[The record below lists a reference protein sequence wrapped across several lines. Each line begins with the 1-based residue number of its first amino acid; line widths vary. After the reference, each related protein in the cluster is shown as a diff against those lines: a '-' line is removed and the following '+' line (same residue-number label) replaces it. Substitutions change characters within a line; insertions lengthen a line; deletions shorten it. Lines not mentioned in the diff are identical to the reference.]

1 MDARRSPVPVYY
13 LLAGGSALCYSLTF
27 TLSMVYQV
35 QEVGLS
41 PLQLVLVGTV
51 LEASVFLGEVP
62 TGIVADVY
70 SRRLSILIGLALI
83 GCGLA
88 LMAAPSF
95 VAILAGQVLWGVG
108 YTFTS
113 GAEQAWI
120 TDEIGAARAAPVFVR
135 ATQVGLAG
143 TIAGILLAGLLGL
156 VWIGLPIVAGGIGFL
171 MLAVVLAVI
180 MPEHGFTRSVERT
193 TWATVAAQFRAGVR
207 LARSRPV
214 VRALM
219 LVSLISGL
227 SSEAFDRLW
236 VVHVIDTGLPDVVGE
251 VVWFAAIALAGTAI
265 SLLVSLV
272 VNRVFKKALT
282 GLHPTRLLAA
292 LTVAEAA
299 AIAAFALAGEFWLVL
314 ALLWVR
320 SSVQVIAGP
329 VVAAWM
335 NRNLDSDVRATVLSF
350 DGQMNAIG
358 QVAGGPA
365 LGAVG
370 NAVSV
375 RAALLGSA
383 LTLLPAAAVYATT
396 RPADRVT
403 LRRNEAQGRGTDE
416 RGSDGDE
423 SRSLQGDL

>member
-1 MDARRSPVPVYY
+1 MDARRAPVPVYY

-70 SRRLSILIGLALI
+70 SRRLSIMIGLALI

-88 LMAAPSF
+88 LMAVPSF
-95 VAILAGQVLWGVG
+95 IVILAAQVFWGVG

-120 TDEIGAARAAPVFVR
+120 TDEIGAAKAALVFVR

-143 TIAGILLAGLLGL
+143 TISGILLAGALGL

-171 MLAVVLAVI
+171 VLTFVLAVI
-180 MPEHGFTRSVERT
+180 MPEHGFTRSAERT

-207 LARSRPV
+207 LARSRRV

-236 VVHVIDTGLPDVVGE
+236 VVHVLDSGLPDVVGE
-251 VVWFAAIALAGTAI
+251 VVWFAAIGLAGTAI

-272 VNRVFKKALT
+272 VNRVFRKALT
-282 GLHPTRLLAA
+282 GLHPTRVLSV
-292 LTVAEAA
+292 LTVVEVLAVG
-299 AIAAFALAGEFWLVL
+299 AFALSGEFWLVL

-320 SSVQVIAGP
+320 SSVQVVAEP

-335 NRNLDSDVRATVLSF
+335 NRNLDSGVRATVLSF

-358 QVAGGPA
+358 QVVGGPA

-383 LTLLPAAAVYATT
+383 LTLLPAAGVYAAT
-396 RPADRVT
+396 RDRSETPAAT
-403 LRRNEAQGRGTDE
+403 AA
-416 RGSDGDE
+416 
-423 SRSLQGDL
+423 

>member
-1 MDARRSPVPVYY
+1 MDARRAPVPVYY

-70 SRRLSILIGLALI
+70 SRRLSIMIGLALI

-88 LMAAPSF
+88 LMAVPSF
-95 VAILAGQVLWGVG
+95 IVILAAQVFWGVG

-120 TDEIGAARAAPVFVR
+120 TDEIGAAKAALVFVR

-143 TIAGILLAGLLGL
+143 TISGILLAGALGL

-171 MLAVVLAVI
+171 VLTFVLAVI
-180 MPEHGFTRSVERT
+180 MPEHGFARSAERT

-207 LARSRPV
+207 LARSRRV

-236 VVHVIDTGLPDVVGE
+236 VVHVLDSGLPDVVGE
-251 VVWFAAIALAGTAI
+251 VVWFAAIGLAGTAI

-272 VNRVFKKALT
+272 VNRVFRKALT
-282 GLHPTRLLAA
+282 GLHPTRVLSV
-292 LTVAEAA
+292 LTVVEVLAVG
-299 AIAAFALAGEFWLVL
+299 AFALSGEFWLVL

-320 SSVQVIAGP
+320 SSVQVVAEP

-335 NRNLDSDVRATVLSF
+335 NRNLDSGVRATVLSF

-358 QVAGGPA
+358 QVVGGPA

-383 LTLLPAAAVYATT
+383 LTLLPAAGVYAAT
-396 RPADRVT
+396 RDRSETPA
-403 LRRNEAQGRGTDE
+403 A
-416 RGSDGDE
+416 SAA
-423 SRSLQGDL
+423 

>member
-1 MDARRSPVPVYY
+1 
-13 LLAGGSALCYSLTF
+13 
-27 TLSMVYQV
+27 
-35 QEVGLS
+35 
-41 PLQLVLVGTV
+41 
-51 LEASVFLGEVP
+51 
-62 TGIVADVY
+62 
-70 SRRLSILIGLALI
+70 
-83 GCGLA
+83 
-88 LMAAPSF
+88 MAVPSF
-95 VAILAGQVLWGVG
+95 IVILAAQVFWGVG

-120 TDEIGAARAAPVFVR
+120 TDEIGAAKAALVFVR

-143 TIAGILLAGLLGL
+143 TISGILLAGALGL

-171 MLAVVLAVI
+171 VLTFVLAVI
-180 MPEHGFTRSVERT
+180 MPEHGFTRSAERT

-207 LARSRPV
+207 LARSRRV

-236 VVHVIDTGLPDVVGE
+236 VVHVLDSGLPDVVGE
-251 VVWFAAIALAGTAI
+251 VVWFAAIGLAGTGI

-282 GLHPTRLLAA
+282 GLHPTRLLSV
-292 LTVAEAA
+292 LTVVEVLAVG
-299 AIAAFALAGEFWLVL
+299 AFALSGEFWLVL

-320 SSVQVIAGP
+320 SSVQVVAEP

-335 NRNLDSDVRATVLSF
+335 NRNLDSGVRATVLSF

-358 QVAGGPA
+358 QVVGGPA

-383 LTLLPAAAVYATT
+383 LTLLPAAGVYAAT
-396 RPADRVT
+396 RDRSETPAAT
-403 LRRNEAQGRGTDE
+403 AA
-416 RGSDGDE
+416 
-423 SRSLQGDL
+423 

>member
-1 MDARRSPVPVYY
+1 MDARRAPVPVYY

-27 TLSMVYQV
+27 TLSIVYQV

-62 TGIVADVY
+62 TGIVADMY

-88 LMAAPSF
+88 LIAVPSF
-95 VAILAGQVLWGVG
+95 IVILAAQVFWGVG

-120 TDEIGAARAAPVFVR
+120 TDEIGAAKAALVFVR

-143 TIAGILLAGLLGL
+143 TISGILLAGALGL

-171 MLAVVLAVI
+171 VLTFMLAVI
-180 MPEHGFTRSVERT
+180 MPEHGFTRSAERT

-207 LARSRPV
+207 LARSRRV

-236 VVHVIDTGLPDVVGE
+236 VVHVLDSGLPDVVGE
-251 VVWFAAIALAGTAI
+251 VVWFAAIGLAGTGI

-282 GLHPTRLLAA
+282 GLHPTRLLSV
-292 LTVAEAA
+292 LTVVEVLAVG
-299 AIAAFALAGEFWLVL
+299 AFALSGEFWLVL

-320 SSVQVIAGP
+320 SSVQVVAEP

-335 NRNLDSDVRATVLSF
+335 NRNLDSGVRATVLSF

-358 QVAGGPA
+358 QVVGGPA

-383 LTLLPAAAVYATT
+383 LTLLPAAGVYAATRDRSETPAATT
-396 RPADRVT
+396 A
-403 LRRNEAQGRGTDE
+403 
-416 RGSDGDE
+416 
-423 SRSLQGDL
+423 

>member
-1 MDARRSPVPVYY
+1 MDARRAPVPVYY

-70 SRRLSILIGLALI
+70 SRRLSIMIGLALI

-88 LMAAPSF
+88 LMAVPSF
-95 VAILAGQVLWGVG
+95 IVILAAQVFWGVG

-120 TDEIGAARAAPVFVR
+120 TDEIGAAKAALVFVR

-143 TIAGILLAGLLGL
+143 TISGILLAGALGL

-171 MLAVVLAVI
+171 VLTFVLAVI
-180 MPEHGFTRSVERT
+180 MPEHGFARSAERT

-207 LARSRPV
+207 LARSRRV

-236 VVHVIDTGLPDVVGE
+236 VVHVLDSGLPDVVGE
-251 VVWFAAIALAGTAI
+251 VVWFAAIGLAGTAI

-272 VNRVFKKALT
+272 VNRVFRKALT
-282 GLHPTRLLAA
+282 GLHPTRVLSV
-292 LTVAEAA
+292 LTVVEVLAVG
-299 AIAAFALAGEFWLVL
+299 AFALSGEFWLVL

-320 SSVQVIAGP
+320 SSVQVVAEP

-335 NRNLDSDVRATVLSF
+335 NRNLDSGVRATVLSF

-358 QVAGGPA
+358 QVVGGPA

-383 LTLLPAAAVYATT
+383 LTLLPAAGVYAAT
-396 RPADRVT
+396 RDRSETPAAT
-403 LRRNEAQGRGTDE
+403 AA
-416 RGSDGDE
+416 
-423 SRSLQGDL
+423 